1 MTPSRRQLR
10 FSREGFTLLEVLVAS
25 AILGVVMMVLLSTLS
40 TSMSLWRNTEGK
52 AASDRE
58 ARASGLLLAQDLANV
73 VMPANPNLWP
83 RVVTSRVGGE
93 NVVSLRFLTAKPGD
107 YQTNAGDAGDVCY
120 VEYAVVPSTN
130 GPGREVRRLLWPSA
144 QTYASVIQAGALPTS
159 AQAPDQYQSLGLNL
173 RPTNNMAAR
182 GLGPLASANESAFN
196 TNFVLLGRNMLPF
209 TGPPSTNNYP
219 AAVEVNFSVADRTT
233 LANSNIISRANY
245 VLRNA
250 GLYSFRLPLPPPP
263 NAP

>member
-1 MTPSRRQLR
+1 MIARRPR
-10 FSREGFTLLEVLVAS
+10 NISGAPAFTLLELLVSTAVMSIVLAVMFVA
-25 AILGVVMMVLLSTLS
+25 LS
-40 TSMSLWRNTEGK
+40 TSMSLWRNTDSK
-52 AASDRE
+52 IASDRE
-58 ARASGLLLAQDLANV
+58 ARAVEFLLARDLANIV
-73 VMPANPNLWP
+73 VPAQTNFWP
-83 RVVTSRVGGE
+83 RVS
-93 NVVSLRFLTAKPGD
+93 VVSNSTYLRFLAAVPGVA
-107 YQTNAGDAGDVCY
+107 QSTSGAEVGDVCY

-144 QTYASVIQAGALPTS
+144 QTYASVIQAGALPS
-159 AQAPDQYQSLGLNL
+159 SPQAPGQYQSLGLNL
-173 RPTNNMAAR
+173 LPTNNIAAR
-182 GLGPLASANESAFN
+182 GLGPLASASESAFN

-209 TGPPSTNNYP
+209 TGTPSTNNYP

-250 GLYSFRLPLPPPP
+250 GLYSFRLPVPKPP